1 MKKNC
6 NTQRL
11 LLKLM
16 RFSFTQL
23 FLLALSATIILAND
37 VRSQEILN
45 RHISIKFEN
54 ENPKI
59 VLQTIE
65 KVADVS
71 FSYRKGL
78 LHKERKI
85 TLDVQN
91 EALSN
96 VLNRIFKPVGIEY
109 EVIGQQIVLM
119 RSKKMSQAPPS
130 VPQPNLAV
138 LVSSVAEKPV
148 VINITGVVI
157 DENNEPLVGA
167 SIIVKGTTIGTITDV
182 DGKFSLSVQ
191 DEKAVLVIQFIGYQS
206 KEVVVGTQT
215 LISVRLDVNDKTLN
229 EVVVVG
235 YGTANRKDIL
245 GAVGSVKDKDIE
257 QITPVNTF
265 DAMQGRLAGVQ
276 ISSNGGPGS
285 GSDIRIRGTST
296 FSGGVRILTM
306 FVR

>member
-23 FLLALSATIILAND
+23 FLLALSTTIILAND
-37 VRSQEILN
+37 VRSQEVLN

-96 VLNRIFKPVGIEY
+96 VLNRIFKPIGIEY

-119 RSKKMSQAPPS
+119 RAKKMSQAPPLS
-130 VPQPNLAV
+130 ITTQFGSCGCLRQP
-138 LVSSVAEKPV
+138 
-148 VINITGVVI
+148 
-157 DENNEPLVGA
+157 
-167 SIIVKGTTIGTITDV
+167 
-182 DGKFSLSVQ
+182 
-191 DEKAVLVIQFIGYQS
+191 
-206 KEVVVGTQT
+206 
-215 LISVRLDVNDKTLN
+215 
-229 EVVVVG
+229 
-235 YGTANRKDIL
+235 
-245 GAVGSVKDKDIE
+245 
-257 QITPVNTF
+257 
-265 DAMQGRLAGVQ
+265 
-276 ISSNGGPGS
+276 
-285 GSDIRIRGTST
+285 
-296 FSGGVRILTM
+296 
-306 FVR
+306 